1 MLKLAEEI
9 KKSDDKELILDFLI
23 LESALIWSTLS
34 KGEDTAAAVC
44 SSANRKT
51 DMGIY
56 EFISSCPVGS
66 NVVAMKGSSHRVCAM
81 NYSQ

>member
-1 MLKLAEEI
+1 MKNSDAQAGRGD
-9 KKSDDKELILDFLI
+9 KNKSDDKELILDFLI

-44 SSANRKT
+44 SSANGKT

-56 EFISSCPVGS
+56 EFI
-66 NVVAMKGSSHRVCAM
+66 
-81 NYSQ
+81 